1 MHGRQPGG
9 VAELLLCHRQLV
21 AVVLS
26 EARKLESK
34 LKTYGPNGV
43 EGTSG
48 AVINCGY
55 TQLARKPLEMT

>member
-1 MHGRQPGG
+1 
-9 VAELLLCHRQLV
+9 
-21 AVVLS
+21 
-26 EARKLESK
+26 
-34 LKTYGPNGV
+34 V